1 MAITKIHP
9 IKVNLKAALDYIE
22 NPDKTDDKMLVSS
35 FGCSYETA
43 DIEFQMLLDQAFKK
57 GNNLAHHLI
66 QAFEAGRN
74 HAGAGPR
81 DRAAACR
88 RSAARQIPPMC

>member
-1 MAITKIHP
+1 MAVTKIHP

-43 DIEFQMLLDQAFKK
+43 DIEFQMLLAQAFNK

-66 QAFEAGRN
+66 QAFISILKLHTE
-74 HAGAGPR
+74 P
-81 DRAAACR
+81 D
-88 RSAARQIPPMC
+88 SKTTQIFTGFAYSFYSSHT